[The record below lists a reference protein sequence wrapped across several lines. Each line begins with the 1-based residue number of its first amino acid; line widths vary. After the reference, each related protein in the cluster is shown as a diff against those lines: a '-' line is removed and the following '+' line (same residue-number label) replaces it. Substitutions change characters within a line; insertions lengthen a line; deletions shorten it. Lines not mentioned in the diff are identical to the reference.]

1 MAKTVNATKK
11 PVKYTV
17 KTISTVDKTPKNL
30 RRNVLITAIVAGL
43 FVIFANSAIWINRYL
58 FDTNNFTTTAV
69 SSLTSDS
76 SRKAL
81 STEITDQALKDYPK
95 IKSVVDDTAVN
106 FISGLLGSSRVEQI
120 LTKMVSRLQIFLTS
134 PKREPV
140 VINLENTKDV
150 ITRLIQVSG
159 REEEARIDPAKIPD
173 QITVFDPDNFPNFYQ
188 YGVSLTW
195 LSPILGIGSI
205 VLLSWPYV
213 NHRKYFRQL
222 LFIQGACIAGFGLLA
237 LLLGPLVRPVAL
249 SNIQSANMRVVVGNL
264 FDAFMA
270 TFNSQ
275 TMIVIGVGSAGV
287 IISGI
292 FVVLKRYKTVKNK

>member
-1 MAKTVNATKK
+1 MAKTVKTTKK
-11 PVKYTV
+11 PVKSAV
-17 KTISTVDKTPKNL
+17 KTISTADKTPKNF

-43 FVIFANSAIWINRYL
+43 FVVLANSAIWANRYL
-58 FDTNNFTTTAV
+58 FDSTNFTTTAV

-81 STEITDQALKDYPK
+81 ATEITDQALKDYPK

-120 LTKMVSRLQIFLTS
+120 LTKTVSRLQIFLTS

-173 QITVFDPDNFPNFYQ
+173 QITVFNPDNFPNFYQ

-195 LSPILGIGSI
+195 LSPVLAIGAI
-205 VLLSWPYV
+205 ALLSWPYV
-213 NHRKYFRQL
+213 NNRKDYRQL

-249 SNIQSANMRVVVGNL
+249 GSIQSANMRVVVGNL
-264 FDAFMA
+264 FDAFIA

-275 TMIVIGVGSAGV
+275 TMIVIGLGFAAV
-287 IISGI
+287 IISSI
-292 FVVLKRYKTVKNK
+292 FVFVKRYKSGKK